1 LPGWRRPLDRST
13 RMAFF
18 VIVGSV
24 AAVVAIA
31 AAWTLLLAARRR
43 AAALLA
49 AVELCQR
56 QLTELRSVVD
66 AGRADLAEIRTLL
79 ADSVAPGLGRLERA
93 RALGQAARELER
105 AAAAGTLELGA
116 AGDLIEQ
123 LERLES
129 EVLAGE
135 RGF

>member
-1 LPGWRRPLDRST
+1 
-13 RMAFF
+13 MAFF

-31 AAWTLLLAARRR
+31 AAWALLLAARRR

-66 AGRADLAEIRTLL
+66 AGRSDLAEVRALL
-79 ADSVAPGLGRLERA
+79 EQSVAPRLERLERA

-105 AAAAGTLELGA
+105 AVAAGTLEPA
-116 AGDLIEQ
+116 ATGDLVER
-123 LERLES
+123 LERLEI
-129 EVLAGE
+129 EVLSGD
-135 RGF
+135 RGY